1 MSALDS
7 LADKARAKS
16 RELAG
21 QGGIK
26 DKLAEELAEDAEFLR
41 KLKPELIK
49 QRAKGHAPTD
59 EKPGAHAPQPTV
71 SHDPEQHE
79 PAEPAKQ
86 EQERVTVAKP
96 PKARKASGGSGGGP
110 NPFVVIGI
118 ALVAGIA
125 LAKWL
130 DWRGH
135 AHPRW

>member
-1 MSALDS
+1 MSTLDS

-26 DKLAEELAEDAEFLR
+26 DKLADELAEDAEFLR

-49 QRAKGHAPTD
+49 QRAKGNAPTD
-59 EKPGAHAPQPTV
+59 DEPTEARSAPSGPQLGERPEPPAPERKSKP
-71 SHDPEQHE
+71 
-79 PAEPAKQ
+79 
-86 EQERVTVAKP
+86 
-96 PKARKASGGSGGGP
+96 SGGGGSGGP

-118 ALVAGIA
+118 ALVAGVV